1 MSEEQSQSV
10 QNQPKEYVERPMV
23 EKPIS
28 TEVATE
34 SQEAPIESPDF
45 GQLIQDSKKYRKR
58 AQESE
63 LALDK
68 LNKKIESSRQKQL
81 EEQNEW
87 QTLAEER
94 FTRLQE
100 IEPMVEQFQ
109 KEEANQREMI
119 LADLTESDREVFGDL
134 PLTKLRVLHSK
145 LINNDKSV
153 ASTSGTPA
161 RSVNPSNK
169 NWTEMSQDE
178 RRSNWK
184 DIVQSY
190 SKVK

>member
-134 PLTKLRVLHSK
+134 PLPKLRVLHSK

>member
-134 PLTKLRVLHSK
+134 PLPKLRVLHSK

-169 NWTEMSQDE
+169 NWTEMSKTRE
-178 RRSNWK
+178 EVTGK
-184 DIVQSY
+184 ILC
-190 SKVK
+190 KAILK

>member
-1 MSEEQSQSV
+1 
-10 QNQPKEYVERPMV
+10 MV

-134 PLTKLRVLHSK
+134 PLPKLRVLHSK